1 MGAHDDSL
9 GISARA
15 TTVVVVDDHDKV
27 RDALAAMISAEPGL
41 VVVGTAATVRDAIA
55 AVDQL
60 RPNIALLDGQLP
72 DGSGIDVCRHVEQ
85 MQWSVRCIVLTG
97 GLVISERAAAAAGAC
112 AYLTKSLRGTDIVDT
127 IRRVADGWTMFS
139 SDGVGARDVGPP
151 T

>member
-1 MGAHDDSL
+1 MGANDDSL

-15 TTVVVVDDHDKV
+15 TTVLVVEDHEKV

-41 VVVGTAATVRDAIA
+41 VVVGTAATVRDAIV
-55 AVDQL
+55 AVDEL
-60 RPNIALLDGQLP
+60 RPNVALLDGQLP

-85 MQWSVRCIVLTG
+85 VQGEVRCIVLTG
-97 GLVISERAAAAAGAC
+97 GLVVSERAAAAAGAC
-112 AYLTKSLRGTDIVDT
+112 AYLTKNLRGTDIVDT

-139 SDGVGARDVGPP
+139 TDGVVARDVGPS